1 MTKRK
6 TIKKKIDRVK
16 ESNDWFDTHVE
27 VMGFG
32 RGTRNKKVKSIIKA
46 QISRKNRLEFADA
59 VIINDGSLEEL
70 HSTVMKFHQK
80 FIAELK

>member
-32 RGTRNKKVKSIIKA
+32 RGTTNKKVKSIIKE
-46 QISRKNRLEFADA
+46 Q
-59 VIINDGSLEEL
+59 
-70 HSTVMKFHQK
+70 VMKSLSK
-80 FIAELK
+80 EIY